1 MKIQFCYNPRRTIE
15 YCFRVSFDSQFRHI
29 RGRLKT
35 EKEIAASGFSVASLR
50 LRSCSLN
57 TYTKVLMNGNSST
70 SRVSVQ
76 IFSFVNLDVLYL
88 HCQVQVCVQIGSVT
102 CVPVSTSSDAT
113 WIHPKQGRKHVV
125 VPVLKKRLESSLCSC
140 FLAGLS
146 AKNGSV
152 FKHNWNSF
160 RFFRASAEIRWRWA
174 LLHYNNNIYFKT
186 FHSSVVWA
194 SVSKD
199 IFSSCMPLPR
209 LNRSQKR
216 DLIPAEVAMTLQ
228 LLLCC
233 WPVLKV
239 EQSSRSSVSIINL
252 SVSSF

>member
-102 CVPVSTSSDAT
+102 CVPVSTSSDA
-113 WIHPKQGRKHVV
+113 
-125 VPVLKKRLESSLCSC
+125 
-140 FLAGLS
+140 
-146 AKNGSV
+146 N
-152 FKHNWNSF
+152 
-160 RFFRASAEIRWRWA
+160 
-174 LLHYNNNIYFKT
+174 
-186 FHSSVVWA
+186 
-194 SVSKD
+194 
-199 IFSSCMPLPR
+199 
-209 LNRSQKR
+209 
-216 DLIPAEVAMTLQ
+216 LQ
-228 LLLCC
+228 LL
-233 WPVLKV
+233 PGGFI
-239 EQSSRSSVSIINL
+239 QSKEGSM
-252 SVSSF
+252 